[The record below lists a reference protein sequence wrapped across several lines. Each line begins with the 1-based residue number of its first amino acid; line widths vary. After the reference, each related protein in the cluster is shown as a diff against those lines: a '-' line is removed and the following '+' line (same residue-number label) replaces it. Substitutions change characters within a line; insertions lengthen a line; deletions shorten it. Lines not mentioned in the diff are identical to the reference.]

1 VDIAELGVLGG
12 RHNIIYRRRLVGLL
26 VCLLACL
33 LARMLQ
39 KCWADGFYLL
49 REHKQTYQL

>member
-1 VDIAELGVLGG
+1 MDIAELGVLGG